1 MAAPVTPAKRLANG
15 KDTWWLVPAGADPSA
30 PTVAEINA
38 ALGLN
43 ISGMLL
49 SDYEGLTV
57 STDRVTLPQVMM
69 ETVVT
74 EIAGS
79 TTLSAADM
87 QITFDPQAADGADG
101 RKAWELLEAGDFEG
115 WAVRRQDSPAG
126 SGDAT
131 AAERVDVVAVEIG
144 QPIPGRTTAGPDG
157 IYIFTAPVSPIQ
169 ARWNVSVVA

>member
-1 MAAPVTPAKRLANG
+1 MAAPVTPAKKLANG
-15 KDTWWLVPAGADPSA
+15 KDTWWLVPAGANIAA
-30 PTVAEINA
+30 PTAAEINSA
-38 ALGLN
+38 TGLN
-43 ISGMLL
+43 ISGVLL
-49 SDYEGLTV
+49 ADYEGLTV

-87 QITFDPQAADGADG
+87 QITFDPQAATGADG
-101 RKAWELLEAGDFEG
+101 KKAWDLLQAGDFEG

-126 SGDAT
+126 NGDAV
-131 AAERVDVVAVEIG
+131 AAERVDVIAVEVG
-144 QPIPGRTTAGPDG
+144 QPIPGRTTSGADG

-169 ARWNVSVVA
+169 ARWNVAVAA